1 MVAVSDHSTSDCD
14 DCRDMEHEGDTVSVV
29 NKMLKDLE
37 NREASQATPANY
49 QPPAKKSSSVL
60 RIAIILLLGAVA
72 IGAVYFW
79 PAATEGNLPQSPSVG
94 PINQIVPDAMA
105 ARAIAPEEPEP
116 QTTEPEEPRQIT
128 ASPATK
134 PQNTMGVMD
143 GPVDINAQPKRIES
157 SADDPQPSALERV
170 AAYSA
175 GNASV
180 SEPSPTAAPEPDK
193 APAEPVIKP
202 SAANPE
208 EALKAQIRQALS
220 QNDTPKA
227 VQLLRTLIRQQPDNV
242 AARKR
247 LAALYFSAGRT
258 TDAQQLLQ
266 QTVADMPAD
275 SSVRLMYARLLVQQN
290 ETKLAYYTLQDVN
303 DYAQPSIELL
313 GYRASLAQKLG
324 LLDDALQD
332 YAQLVVLDSQTA
344 KWWLGQAVVADK
356 QGYTALALSSYREAL
371 SLRQLEDAIEQFI
384 RQRLTNLTGV
394 SS

>member
-1 MVAVSDHSTSDCD
+1 M
-14 DCRDMEHEGDTVSVV
+14 SVV
-29 NKMLKDLE
+29 NKMLRDLE
-37 NREASQATPANY
+37 NREASEATPANY

-60 RIAIILLLGAVA
+60 RIAIILLLGVVA

-79 PAATEGNLPQSPSVG
+79 PAATEDNLPQSPSVG
-94 PINQIVPDAMA
+94 PINQIIPDAVA
-105 ARAIAPEEPEP
+105 AGSIAPEEPET
-116 QTTEPEEPRQIT
+116 QTAEPEEPRKFT
-128 ASPATK
+128 ASPSTK

-143 GPVDINAQPKRIES
+143 GPVDINAQPARTES
-157 SADDPQPSALERV
+157 TVGDRQPSALERV
-170 AAYSA
+170 AAH
-175 GNASV
+175 SV
-180 SEPSPTAAPEPDK
+180 GIATESESSTTAMPEPDK
-193 APAEPVIKP
+193 APAEPMIKP
-202 SAANPE
+202 SAANPD

-220 QNDTPKA
+220 QNDTPMA

-290 ETKLAYYTLQDVN
+290 ETRLAYYTLQDVN
-303 DYAQPSIELL
+303 DYVQPSIELL

-371 SLRQLEDAIEQFI
+371 SLRQLEDSIEQFI
-384 RQRLTNLTGV
+384 RQRLGNLTGV

>member
-1 MVAVSDHSTSDCD
+1 M
-14 DCRDMEHEGDTVSVV
+14 SVV

-60 RIAIILLLGAVA
+60 RIAVILLLGVIA
-72 IGAVYFW
+72 IGAVYLW
-79 PAATEGNLPQSPSVG
+79 PVANEDTHPQSPSVG
-94 PINQIVPDAMA
+94 PINQIVPDAVA

-116 QTTEPEEPRQIT
+116 QTAEPEEPRQII

-143 GPVDINAQPKRIES
+143 GPVDINAQPKRTES
-157 SADDPQPSALERV
+157 SAGDPQPSALARV
-170 AAYSA
+170 AAYSG
-175 GNASV
+175 GNATV
-180 SEPSPTAAPEPDK
+180 SEPSPAAAPEPDE

-220 QNDTPKA
+220 QNDTPMA

-290 ETKLAYYTLQDVN
+290 ETKLAYYTLQDIN

-332 YAQLVVLDSQTA
+332 YAQLVLLDSQNA

-356 QGYTALALSSYREAL
+356 QGVTALALSSYREAL
-371 SLRQLEDAIEQFI
+371 SLRQLEDGIEQFI
-384 RQRLTNLTGV
+384 RQRLANLTGV

>member
-1 MVAVSDHSTSDCD
+1 M
-14 DCRDMEHEGDTVSVV
+14 SVV

-60 RIAIILLLGAVA
+60 RIAVILLLGVIA
-72 IGAVYFW
+72 IGAVYLW
-79 PAATEGNLPQSPSVG
+79 PVANEDNLSQSPSVG
-94 PINQIVPDAMA
+94 PINQIVPDAVA

-116 QTTEPEEPRQIT
+116 QTAEPEEPRQIT
-128 ASPATK
+128 ASPITK

-143 GPVDINAQPKRIES
+143 GPVDITAQPKRTES
-157 SADDPQPSALERV
+157 SAGDPQPSALERV
-170 AAYSA
+170 AAYSG

-180 SEPSPTAAPEPDK
+180 SEPSLTAAPEPDK

-220 QNDTPKA
+220 QNDTPMA

-303 DYAQPSIELL
+303 DYTQPSIELL

-371 SLRQLEDAIEQFI
+371 SLRQLEDGIEQFI

>member
-1 MVAVSDHSTSDCD
+1 M
-14 DCRDMEHEGDTVSVV
+14 SVV

-60 RIAIILLLGAVA
+60 RIAVILLLGVIA
-72 IGAVYFW
+72 IGAVYLW
-79 PAATEGNLPQSPSVG
+79 PVANEDNLPQSPSVG
-94 PINQIVPDAMA
+94 PINQIVPDAVPA
-105 ARAIAPEEPEP
+105 QAVAPEEPEP

-134 PQNTMGVMD
+134 PKNTMGVMD
-143 GPVDINAQPKRIES
+143 GPVDINAQPKRTES
-157 SADDPQPSALERV
+157 SAGDPQPSALERV

-175 GNASV
+175 GNASA

-193 APAEPVIKP
+193 APDEPVIKP

-220 QNDTPKA
+220 QNDTPMA

-371 SLRQLEDAIEQFI
+371 SLRQLEDGIEQFI

>member
-1 MVAVSDHSTSDCD
+1 M
-14 DCRDMEHEGDTVSVV
+14 SVV

-60 RIAIILLLGAVA
+60 RIAVILLLGVIA
-72 IGAVYFW
+72 IGAVYLW
-79 PAATEGNLPQSPSVG
+79 PVANEDNLSQSPSVG
-94 PINQIVPDAMA
+94 PINQIVPDAVA

-116 QTTEPEEPRQIT
+116 QTAEPEEPRQVT
-128 ASPATK
+128 ASPAKK

-143 GPVDINAQPKRIES
+143 GPVDINAQPKRTES
-157 SADDPQPSALERV
+157 TAGDPQPSALARV

-180 SEPSPTAAPEPDK
+180 SDPTPTPTAAPEPDK

-290 ETKLAYYTLQDVN
+290 ETKLAYYALQDIN

-332 YAQLVVLDSQTA
+332 YAQLVLLDSQNA

-356 QGYTALALSSYREAL
+356 QGVTALALSSYREAL
-371 SLRQLEDAIEQFI
+371 SLRQLEDGIEQFI
-384 RQRLTNLTGV
+384 RQRLANLTGV

>member
-1 MVAVSDHSTSDCD
+1 M
-14 DCRDMEHEGDTVSVV
+14 SVV

-49 QPPAKKSSSVL
+49 QPPAKKSSSAL
-60 RIAIILLLGAVA
+60 RIAIILLLGVIA
-72 IGAVYFW
+72 IGAVYLW
-79 PAATEGNLPQSPSVG
+79 PADTMDNLPQSASVG
-94 PINQIVPDAMA
+94 PINQIVPEAVA
-105 ARAIAPEEPEP
+105 AQAVAPEEP
-116 QTTEPEEPRQIT
+116 QEPRQIKVT
-128 ASPATK
+128 PTTR
-134 PQNTMGVMD
+134 PQNTMGVME
-143 GPVDINAQPKRIES
+143 GPVDINAPSRRTESTTEGSQPTAR
-157 SADDPQPSALERV
+157 ERV
-170 AAYSA
+170 AAHSTRK
-175 GNASV
+175 ASD
-180 SEPSPTAAPEPDK
+180 SEPSPVAASEPDDV
-193 APAEPVIKP
+193 PAEPVIKP
-202 SAANPE
+202 SATNPE
-208 EALKAQIRQALS
+208 DALKAQIRQALS
-220 QNDTPKA
+220 QNDTPMA
-227 VQLLRTLIRQQPDNV
+227 VQLLTTLIRQQPDNV

-356 QGYTALALSSYREAL
+356 QGVTALALSSYREAL
-371 SLRQLEDAIEQFI
+371 SLRQLEDGIEQFI
-384 RQRLTNLTGV
+384 RQRLANLTGV

>member
-1 MVAVSDHSTSDCD
+1 
-14 DCRDMEHEGDTVSVV
+14 
-29 NKMLKDLE
+29 K
-37 NREASQATPANY
+37 Q
-49 QPPAKKSSSVL
+49 SSSAL
-60 RIAIILLLGAVA
+60 RIAIILLLGVIA
-72 IGAVYFW
+72 IGAVYLW
-79 PAATEGNLPQSPSVG
+79 PAGTGDNLPQSASVG
-94 PINQIVPDAMA
+94 PINQIVPEAVA
-105 ARAIAPEEPEP
+105 AQTAAPEEPEP
-116 QTTEPEEPRQIT
+116 QTTEPQEPRQIKV
-128 ASPATK
+128 SPTTR

-143 GPVDINAQPKRIES
+143 GPVDINAQPKRTES
-157 SADDPQPSALERV
+157 TAGSSQPSALERV
-170 AAYSA
+170 AAHSTSKA
-175 GNASV
+175 AD
-180 SEPSPTAAPEPDK
+180 SEPSPVTAPEPDDV
-193 APAEPVIKP
+193 PAEPVIKP

-208 EALKAQIRQALS
+208 DALKAQIRQALS
-220 QNDTPKA
+220 QNDTPMA

-313 GYRASLAQKLG
+313 GYRASLAQKLS

-332 YAQLVVLDSQTA
+332 YAQLVILDSQTA

-371 SLRQLEDAIEQFI
+371 SLQQLEDGIEQFI